1 MKQNKHETQNPWKE
15 KKKNEEMW
23 EVNKYYVRKDSIE
36 RSLEKNVLK
45 FFFRV
50 FFFTFKLSIFMAF
63 KYTWDIDCDLMLFL
77 GTFLLSIS
85 QW

>member
-50 FFFTFKLSIFMAF
+50 FFLYFQVEYFYGF
-63 KYTWDIDCDLMLFL
+63 
-77 GTFLLSIS
+77 
-85 QW
+85 